1 MNTSEKEIFVK
12 IIQQF
17 QQYFPDGNIRFSKRI
32 GKRISHIAGS
42 SYQIFYDEKIKYIGE
57 NIIVHYRFGQ
67 NSSAEKE
74 AEFWQ
79 QLNRS
84 LIGHQTP

>member
-1 MNTSEKEIFVK
+1 MNASEKEIFAQA
-12 IIQQF
+12 IQQF
-17 QQYFPDGNIRFSKRI
+17 QQYFPNGNIRFSKRI

-42 SYQIFYDEKIKYIGE
+42 SYQIFYDEQIKYIGE
-57 NIIVHYRFGQ
+57 NIIVHYRFAQ

-79 QLNRS
+79 YLNKLLNGS
-84 LIGHQTP
+84 